1 MTTFAIAVTGGTYN
15 LSSSATYTPPGTP
28 GAGDTVNIMGA
39 LGGTFTGTCNAGT
52 VNLGGIGATETD
64 IINGDFTGTVNSVA
78 GSGAEAVTIGTLGTM
93 GDGTSPVFD
102 SCIITN
108 AVLPDGLIGYTNVQN
123 STFTNLSVFN
133 VADFKTVLGA
143 DNQNNQM
150 NNTGSVSFDGGSNTY
165 FVSTSSTDPG
175 ISNVKSGTTYSI
187 NGTAFT
193 GTYPGGGG
201 TPANGFGMRG
211 RLTGLLK

>member
-1 MTTFAIAVTGGTYN
+1 MATFAIAVTGGTYN

-64 IINGDFTGTVNSVA
+64 ITGGTFTGTVNSVA

-133 VADFKTVLGA
+133 VANFKTVLDA

-150 NNTGSVSFDGGSNTY
+150 DNTGSVSFDGGSNTY
-165 FVSTSSTDPG
+165 FVSTSSTAGSVLRP
-175 ISNVKSGTTYSI
+175 NVANGTTFKI
-187 NGTAFT
+187 NGTNFT
-193 GTYPGGGG
+193 GTYVGGGG
-201 TPANGFGMRG
+201 GGSGSKPFG
-211 RLTGLLK
+211 LGLL